1 MANPIKFSSRFE
13 ALAVKGAGKKLL
25 TSDAVFEPMRGKQ
38 PSGCV
43 VTEALFLEVDRESQ
57 SG

>member
-25 TSDAVFEPMRGKQ
+25 TSDAVFEPMRGK
-38 PSGCV
+38 
-43 VTEALFLEVDRESQ
+43 
-57 SG
+57 